1 MGLSLTG
8 QSQFAPWVLFGG
20 EGAGLSRWAARLR
33 AWAPRPSVG
42 RTAAKDHALIPFD
55 QTTLLIAV
63 VFVIAGTVK
72 GTIGIGL
79 PTVSVGIMS
88 QFFPPH
94 FAIAVVIVPMVITN
108 IWQVYRAGEWQ
119 VTARRYWLLIVML
132 AVSIWVTT
140 FFTAKASPELLVA
153 VIGVAIVIF
162 AATSLARPM
171 PPLPDRLDRRA
182 QVVTGV
188 TAGILG
194 GLTSIWSPPMVTY
207 LLARRVERDDF
218 VRAAGLFIFL
228 GSLPLALGFWQT
240 GLLDGPVAQISAWMI
255 LPTLAGFTIGEALR
269 RRMEP
274 ERFRRVVLWIF
285 LFMGLN
291 LLRRAFF

>member
-1 MGLSLTG
+1 M
-8 QSQFAPWVLFGG
+8 
-20 EGAGLSRWAARLR
+20 
-33 AWAPRPSVG
+33 
-42 RTAAKDHALIPFD
+42 IPFD
-55 QTTLLIAV
+55 QMTLLIAL
-63 VFVIAGTVK
+63 VFVVAGTVK

-88 QFFPPH
+88 QFLAPH
-94 FAIAVVIVPMVITN
+94 MAIALVILPMVITN
-108 IWQVYRAGEWQ
+108 IWQVYRAGQWL
-119 VTARRYWLLIVML
+119 VTARRYWLLVGMLVMT
-132 AVSIWVTT
+132 IWVTT
-140 FFTAKASPELLVA
+140 FFTANASPQFLLA

-162 AATSLARPM
+162 ATTSLARPL
-171 PPLPDRLDRRA
+171 PAIPDRLDRPA
-182 QVVTGV
+182 QAITGL
-188 TAGILG
+188 TAGVLG
-194 GLTSIWSPPMVTY
+194 GLTSIWSPPMVSY

-240 GLLDGPVAQISAWMI
+240 GLLDGPVARLSAWMI
-255 LPTLAGFTIGEALR
+255 LPTLVGFTLGEAIR